1 MWIIYTV
8 KLFDYYISLL
18 SIFWEVSNYNFWP
31 MEKKNFSILL
41 ILVFLTSSSDSD
53 DYNYDDYA
61 YDEYNYYDERYD
73 YYGDQNLPAPA
84 PIPIFPPT
92 PSHPPPPPPQPPIP
106 PPQTGNY
113 IFLC

>member
-1 MWIIYTV
+1 
-8 KLFDYYISLL
+8 
-18 SIFWEVSNYNFWP
+18 
-31 MEKKNFSILL
+31 MEKKYFSILL
-41 ILVFLTSSSDSD
+41 IHVLLTSSSDSD
-53 DYNYDDYA
+53 DYNYYDDYA
-61 YDEYNYYDERYD
+61 YDEYNYYDEKYD